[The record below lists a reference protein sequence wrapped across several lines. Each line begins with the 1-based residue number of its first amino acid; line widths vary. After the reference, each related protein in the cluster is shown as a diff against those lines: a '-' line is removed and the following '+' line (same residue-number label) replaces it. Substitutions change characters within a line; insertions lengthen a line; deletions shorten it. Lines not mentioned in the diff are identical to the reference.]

1 MDSCHSRILR
11 FLEKYRNLWLHT
23 CLPRPRSGPGPVG
36 RESRPYELINQFSWL
51 LATRQGHECF
61 LNNIKREFQT
71 TGLTRVIPFVMD
83 KVANKK
89 GRTYE
94 RDFWNCIK

>member
-23 CLPRPRSGPGPVG
+23 CLPVG

-89 GRTYE
+89 RRAYE
-94 RDFWNCIK
+94 RNFWNCIK